1 MYRPSLGTTRDR
13 RASASPSEFCVGVSH
28 AYQPQDRTLLSLSLA
43 DGASGRSKCMSDQRN
58 MSAAAEGSQV
68 GMAEM
73 APPSSFLPLETA
85 APNLTGIASLR
96 WLRCPGSDRE
106 KILG

>member
-1 MYRPSLGTTRDR
+1 
-13 RASASPSEFCVGVSH
+13 
-28 AYQPQDRTLLSLSLA
+28 
-43 DGASGRSKCMSDQRN
+43 